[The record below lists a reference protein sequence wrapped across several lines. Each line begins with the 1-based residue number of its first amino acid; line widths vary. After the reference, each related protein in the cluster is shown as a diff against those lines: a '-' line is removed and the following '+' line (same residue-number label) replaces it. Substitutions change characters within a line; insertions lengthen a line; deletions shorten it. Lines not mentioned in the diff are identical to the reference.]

1 MFCSKCGKEIDDSA
15 VVCVGCGCP
24 TSNYNKSVNQQA
36 GSSAQNATSGVKR
49 TTLGNAS
56 MPYMQYGNTAYSEDD
71 KIIIPRIRQYI
82 SEVNSIFVISVISL
96 VLSLGIGIIFAI
108 VGFLK
113 IKKLPAVDKSIEDPN
128 LIADFQRAQKK
139 LGTAYTLMAITLFI
153 FALTVLL
160 GFIAG
165 FAGAFM

>member
-49 TTLGNAS
+49 TTFGNAS
-56 MPYMQYGNTAYSEDD
+56 MPYTQYGNTAYSEDD

-96 VLSLGIGIIFAI
+96 VLSLGIGIIFVF
-108 VGFLK
+108 VGYSK
-113 IKKLPAVDKSIEDPN
+113 IKKLPVIDKSIEDPN
-128 LIADFQRAQKK
+128 LIADFQRSQKK
-139 LGTAYTLMAITLFI
+139 LGTAFCLMAITVLI
-153 FALTVLL
+153 FALTILFGVLCL
-160 GFIAG
+160 EF
-165 FAGAFM
+165 